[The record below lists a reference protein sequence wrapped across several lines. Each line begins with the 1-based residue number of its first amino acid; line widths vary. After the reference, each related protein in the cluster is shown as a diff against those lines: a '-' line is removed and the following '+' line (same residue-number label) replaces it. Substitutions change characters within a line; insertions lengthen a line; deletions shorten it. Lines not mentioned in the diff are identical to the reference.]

1 MAGIAG
7 REVGGSSRRPPRRS
21 CWLLPKPAPEF
32 GPEAALPPQRHG
44 PQLSTGGPEPAQ
56 PQTKAA
62 ACATRARRRR
72 RRRRGGGGSETA
84 LGEGPLPSAP
94 AEAGL
99 AQGRERPAEQAA
111 QRETPRRCPAAP
123 TAALS
128 HDFATGRGRW
138 SSGPRSR
145 DRRPAT
151 RDGAHGSVG
160 PRREKSMPLEG
171 WGRIKDTCIIE
182 ETVAPAGPPT
192 PQLDWLQT
200 KLSES
205 RKAPAKIKLSSLW
218 NQEVSTKVAR
228 TPSMSRK
235 LKTEVPPSARGAA
248 LELAEV
254 PTAPSTVHHRPAQ
267 ASHDA
272 RKVTAP

>member
-1 MAGIAG
+1 MCDRTGALRAGHSRQTPRG
-7 REVGGSSRRPPRRS
+7 RG
-21 CWLLPKPAPEF
+21 
-32 GPEAALPPQRHG
+32 HG
-44 PQLSTGGPEPAQ
+44 HV
-56 PQTKAA
+56 
-62 ACATRARRRR
+62 
-72 RRRRGGGGSETA
+72 
-84 LGEGPLPSAP
+84 PS
-94 AEAGL
+94 
-99 AQGRERPAEQAA
+99 
-111 QRETPRRCPAAP
+111 QRETP
-123 TAALS
+123 
-128 HDFATGRGRW
+128 
-138 SSGPRSR
+138 
-145 DRRPAT
+145 
-151 RDGAHGSVG
+151 
-160 PRREKSMPLEG
+160 
-171 WGRIKDTCIIE
+171 RIKDTCIIE

>member
-7 REVGGSSRRPPRRS
+7 REVGGSSR
-21 CWLLPKPAPEF
+21 
-32 GPEAALPPQRHG
+32 
-44 PQLSTGGPEPAQ
+44 
-56 PQTKAA
+56 
-62 ACATRARRRR
+62 
-72 RRRRGGGGSETA
+72 
-84 LGEGPLPSAP
+84 
-94 AEAGL
+94 
-99 AQGRERPAEQAA
+99 
-111 QRETPRRCPAAP
+111 
-123 TAALS
+123 
-128 HDFATGRGRW
+128 
-138 SSGPRSR
+138 
-145 DRRPAT
+145 
-151 RDGAHGSVG
+151 
-160 PRREKSMPLEG
+160 MPLEG

>member
-21 CWLLPKPAPEF
+21 CWLLRIDDE
-32 GPEAALPPQRHG
+32 PPPHRTGQRR
-44 PQLSTGGPEPAQ
+44 
-56 PQTKAA
+56 TKGAWA
-62 ACATRARRRR
+62 
-72 RRRRGGGGSETA
+72 RGG
-84 LGEGPLPSAP
+84 
-94 AEAGL
+94 
-99 AQGRERPAEQAA
+99 
-111 QRETPRRCPAAP
+111 
-123 TAALS
+123 
-128 HDFATGRGRW
+128 W
-138 SSGPRSR
+138 
-145 DRRPAT
+145 
-151 RDGAHGSVG
+151 
-160 PRREKSMPLEG
+160 
-171 WGRIKDTCIIE
+171 IKDTCIIE

>member
-21 CWLLPKPAPEF
+21 SSRLHGAHGAAKPAPEF
-32 GPEAALPPQRHG
+32 GPEAALPPQ
-44 PQLSTGGPEPAQ
+44 
-56 PQTKAA
+56 
-62 ACATRARRRR
+62 
-72 RRRRGGGGSETA
+72 
-84 LGEGPLPSAP
+84 
-94 AEAGL
+94 
-99 AQGRERPAEQAA
+99 
-111 QRETPRRCPAAP
+111 
-123 TAALS
+123 
-128 HDFATGRGRW
+128 
-138 SSGPRSR
+138 
-145 DRRPAT
+145 
-151 RDGAHGSVG
+151 
-160 PRREKSMPLEG
+160 
-171 WGRIKDTCIIE
+171 RIKDTCIIE

>member
-1 MAGIAG
+1 MCDRTGALRAGHSRQTPRG
-7 REVGGSSRRPPRRS
+7 RG
-21 CWLLPKPAPEF
+21 
-32 GPEAALPPQRHG
+32 HG
-44 PQLSTGGPEPAQ
+44 HV
-56 PQTKAA
+56 
-62 ACATRARRRR
+62 
-72 RRRRGGGGSETA
+72 
-84 LGEGPLPSAP
+84 PS
-94 AEAGL
+94 
-99 AQGRERPAEQAA
+99 

>member
-7 REVGGSSRRPPRRS
+7 REVGGSSRRPPR
-21 CWLLPKPAPEF
+21 
-32 GPEAALPPQRHG
+32 H
-44 PQLSTGGPEPAQ
+44 
-56 PQTKAA
+56 
-62 ACATRARRRR
+62 
-72 RRRRGGGGSETA
+72 
-84 LGEGPLPSAP
+84 
-94 AEAGL
+94 
-99 AQGRERPAEQAA
+99 
-111 QRETPRRCPAAP
+111 
-123 TAALS
+123 
-128 HDFATGRGRW
+128 
-138 SSGPRSR
+138 
-145 DRRPAT
+145 
-151 RDGAHGSVG
+151 
-160 PRREKSMPLEG
+160 
-171 WGRIKDTCIIE
+171 TCIIE